1 MDKLE
6 GRYIFKGNFLKY
18 NNLKSKTHLYN
29 TYKNK
34 LHHTIGVGI
43 IRKKKIK
50 IGKSFSCLPSK
61 FLIRFYNNIN

>member
-43 IRKKKIK
+43 IRKKKLK
-50 IGKSFSCLPSK
+50 LANHFHVFLQSF
-61 FLIRFYNNIN
+61 